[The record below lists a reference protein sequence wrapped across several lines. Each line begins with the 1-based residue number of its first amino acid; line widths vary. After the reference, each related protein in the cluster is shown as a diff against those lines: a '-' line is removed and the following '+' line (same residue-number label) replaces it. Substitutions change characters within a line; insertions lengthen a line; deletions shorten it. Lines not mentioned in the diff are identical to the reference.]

1 MKPSSIA
8 GQTQSFAR
16 GQTIFNQGDAGEVMY
31 IVMDGQ
37 VELFVDHESVESVG
51 RDGLIGELALVDAAP
66 RSASA
71 IARTDCK
78 LLPIT
83 RKKFT
88 LLVQDRPDFAL
99 HIMRVMAGRLRH
111 MDHRLQRAAVLDTA
125 SSPTA

>member
-8 GQTQSFAR
+8 GQTQFFAR
-16 GQTIFNQGDAGEVMY
+16 GQTIFNQGDAGEIMY
-31 IVMDGQ
+31 VVVDGQ
-37 VELFVDHESVESVG
+37 VELYVDHESVERVG

-78 LLPIT
+78 LLPVS
-83 RKKFT
+83 RKQFT
-88 LLVQDRPDFAL
+88 VLVQDRPEFAL

-111 MDHRLQRAAVLDTA
+111 MDHRMQRAAIVDTDSIPA
-125 SSPTA
+125 A